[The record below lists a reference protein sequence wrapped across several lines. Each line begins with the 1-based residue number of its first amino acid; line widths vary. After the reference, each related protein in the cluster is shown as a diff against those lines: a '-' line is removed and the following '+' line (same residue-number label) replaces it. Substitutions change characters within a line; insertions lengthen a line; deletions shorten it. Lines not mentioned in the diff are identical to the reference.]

1 MTDETLLL
9 RQIHPNFVQNDRV
22 TSQAFRPTPKD
33 EGKLSVYDGDMISA
47 EDSWKHH
54 TGLGL
59 ESAGVLAITVQEC
72 DAESLVVCPSP
83 DVFPEHAHI
92 DFNGPGLSKTE
103 IRGKAKR
110 LLAAALERGWQYR
123 ATARP

>member
-1 MTDETLLL
+1 VTDESLLL
-9 RQIHPNFVQNDRV
+9 RQVHPNFVQNDRV

-33 EGKLSVYDGDMISA
+33 EGNLSVYDGDMISA

-54 TGLGL
+54 TGIGL
-59 ESAGVLAITVQEC
+59 ESAGVLAITVREC
-72 DAESLVVCPSP
+72 DAESLVVYPSP
-83 DVFPEHAHI
+83 QIFPEHAHI
-92 DFNGPGLSKTE
+92 DFNAPGVTKSD

-123 ATARP
+123 ATAHL